1 MSQANFNLVLHPEAR
16 FAAEDFHNRL
26 KIPFIEL
33 RRLYQM
39 DKIENQYRALGQ
51 VLGVAFD
58 QEQYKDCLL
67 YTSSTQKSGC
77 VLKNKQNQSG
87 YTNKMHKKM
96 SRYEYKLHIHTVD
109 FKMLYVIIS
118 LVKRCV

>member
-1 MSQANFNLVLHPEAR
+1 MRSHACRNVNTSQH
-16 FAAEDFHNRL
+16 
-26 KIPFIEL
+26 
-33 RRLYQM
+33 
-39 DKIENQYRALGQ
+39 QYIKYIT
-51 VLGVAFD
+51 D
-58 QEQYKDCLL
+58 I
-67 YTSSTQKSGC
+67 SNSTQKSGC

-118 LVKRCV
+118 LVKKFM

>member
-1 MSQANFNLVLHPEAR
+1 MKILLFFCASQKIVFCSKKRVSDRRSPSPPAR
-16 FAAEDFHNRL
+16 KYVTASIYIKYITDISN
-26 KIPFIEL
+26 
-33 RRLYQM
+33 
-39 DKIENQYRALGQ
+39 
-51 VLGVAFD
+51 
-58 QEQYKDCLL
+58 
-67 YTSSTQKSGC
+67 STQKSGC

-118 LVKRCV
+118 LVKKFM